1 MAKVKYFRCRVS
13 SISPQRQQYRP
24 YLYELLP
31 DDLYVDIVVPEDGIV
46 EEGKDGAIVLTMD
59 GFSATLGR
67 IADSL
72 DAMHKQ
78 HEFKLTGRR

>member
-1 MAKVKYFRCRVS
+1 MTKIVKFKAKVS
-13 SISPQRQQYRP
+13 MIAPQRAQYRP

-31 DDLYVDIVVPEDGIV
+31 DNLFVEVVVPNEDVV
-46 EEGKDGAIVLTMD
+46 ESKDGEIVLTMD

-78 HEFKLTGRR
+78 HEYKQTGRR

>member
-1 MAKVKYFRCRVS
+1 MAKVITVRCKVTSITS
-13 SISPQRQQYRP
+13 SRQQYKP
-24 YLYELLP
+24 YGYVFEPVGMFVDLTLP
-31 DDLYVDIVVPEDGIV
+31 NEDVI
-46 EEGKDGAIVLTMD
+46 ESKDGEIVLTMD

-78 HEFKLTGRR
+78 YEYKQTGRR